1 MQFLRQYWIAGLVL
15 LLVLIH
21 AVIIGY
27 VRSEAKQVKI
37 TASNEIPIGVYYI
50 ASADRQWLSQL
61 RVHVLVKRELRL
73 SAKATI
79 EMHRWLIH
87 EAVEE
92 QFRQLD
98 PNLLTDPVL
107 LEVKQKIKAVL
118 EDTLEEELIERVVI
132 NDRVDFPI
140 NAFQPKPAY
149 DLTTTEPIYSGKP
162 IFQPIKPTDEV
173 EVR

>member
-1 MQFLRQYWIAGLVL
+1 MQFLRRYWIAGLVL
-15 LLVLIH
+15 LLVMIH

-37 TASNEIPIGVYYI
+37 TASNEIPIGVYYVP
-50 ASADRQWLSQL
+50 SADKQWLSQL

-92 QFRQLD
+92 QIRQLD
-98 PNLLTDPVL
+98 PALLTDPVL
-107 LEVKQKIKAVL
+107 LEVKQKIKSVM
-118 EDTLEEELIERVVI
+118 ENTLEEELIERVVV
-132 NDRVDFPI
+132 NDRVDLPIHMFPI
-140 NAFQPKPAY
+140 KPAY
-149 DLTTTEPIYSGKP
+149 DLTTVEPIFQGKP
-162 IFQPIKPTDEV
+162 IFQTIKPTDEV
-173 EVR
+173 EVQ

>member
-1 MQFLRQYWIAGLVL
+1 MQILRRYWIAGLVL

-37 TASNEIPIGVYYI
+37 TASNEIPIGVYYVP
-50 ASADRQWLSQL
+50 SADKQWMSQL

-92 QFRQLD
+92 QLRQLD
-98 PNLLTDPVL
+98 PSLLTDPVL
-107 LEVKQKIKAVL
+107 LEIKGKIKSIL

-132 NDRVDFPI
+132 NDRVDFPLHS
-140 NAFQPKPAY
+140 FQVKPAY
-149 DLTTTEPIYSGKP
+149 DLTSVEPIYSGKP
-162 IFQPIKPTDEV
+162 VFQPIKPTDEV
-173 EVR
+173 EAK